1 MSLRIDVFTLFP
13 QQFDWLREAR
23 PLRNV
28 LQSGELELRTFDL
41 RDQGI
46 GGYRQVDDPP
56 YGGGAG
62 MVIRVDVVCAA
73 LEAAYDAPIEQVR
86 SERRVVVLAPVGRP
100 FAEPV
105 AMSLRRGRR
114 DRAAL
119 RPVRGLRSAR
129 PRSHRD
135 GGAVA
140 RPVRALGR

>member
-56 YGGGAG
+56 YGG
-62 MVIRVDVVCAA
+62 
-73 LEAAYDAPIEQVR
+73 
-86 SERRVVVLAPVGRP
+86 ERAW
-100 FAEPV
+100 
-105 AMSLRRGRR
+105 
-114 DRAAL
+114 
-119 RPVRGLRSAR
+119 
-129 PRSHRD
+129 
-135 GGAVA
+135 
-140 RPVRALGR
+140 